1 MADVNRFAGFTS
13 PLRLVH
19 DPFLSHDEKLSG
31 LFTWRGRVERLQEGL
46 DPETEA
52 ELVREINRALARLRN
67 S

>member
-19 DPFLSHDEKLSG
+19 DPFLPHDEKLSG